1 MPSGSRSDPRTLL
14 AFDPIE
20 RCATPSSPHRSLTA
34 NRPVSDGFLVSTRM
48 RLGLALA
55 IAMWGSAAV
64 GRSAQPPWP
73 QTETR
78 APCTRSDPL
87 RAPSF
92 GDLHVHPRFSADASI
107 YGTRA
112 EPHDAYA
119 FAKGAP
125 IAISDTNEQPTR
137 TARLDRPLDF
147 AAVTDH
153 SEFFGESLLCATPGS
168 VPYDFDICQMFR
180 SVETPQTQFLTIVNW
195 LFPAGIDN

>member
-1 MPSGSRSDPRTLL
+1 LTTNRS
-14 AFDPIE
+14 
-20 RCATPSSPHRSLTA
+20 
-34 NRPVSDGFLVSTRM
+34 VSDGFGVSTRT

-55 IAMWGSAAV
+55 ITLWGSAAV
-64 GRSAQPPWP
+64 PGAQPPWP
-73 QTETR
+73 RTETR
-78 APCTRSDPL
+78 ETCTRYDPL
-87 RAPSF
+87 RVPFF
-92 GDLHVHPRFSADASI
+92 GDLHVHTRFSADAYI

-125 IAISDTNEQPTR
+125 IAISDTSEQPTR

-168 VPYDFDICQMFR
+168 VPYDFDICQIFR
-180 SVETPQTQFLTIVNW
+180 SVETPQTQFLTIVQW
-195 LFPAGIDN
+195 LFPRVSRTRHRRCPSAPSPAWTATAPP